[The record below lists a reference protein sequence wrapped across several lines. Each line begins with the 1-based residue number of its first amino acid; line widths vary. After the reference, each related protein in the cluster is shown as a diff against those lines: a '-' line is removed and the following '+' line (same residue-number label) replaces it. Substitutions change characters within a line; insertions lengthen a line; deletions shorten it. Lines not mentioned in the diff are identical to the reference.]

1 LRYYPG
7 NTQRRYAVA
16 RSTKVLSVSVPE
28 RLAEEMERM
37 AEEEGVSKSEL
48 VRLMVRAYRRERSEE
63 DFLRLQRELAPKAK
77 EIGVESEENV
87 ERLVLEGR

>member
-1 LRYYPG
+1 M
-7 NTQRRYAVA
+7 A

>member
-1 LRYYPG
+1 
-7 NTQRRYAVA
+7 VA

-63 DFLRLQRELAPKAK
+63 DFLRLQRELVPRAR
-77 EIGVESEENV
+77 ELGVDSEEEV
-87 ERLVLEGR
+87 ERLVLGDR